1 MAGLATAPPLGS
13 VAAPPPMCWLWWHW
27 GSAQP
32 QRWPSIRG
40 TCGRRVTPSLET
52 SQGEEKGKRKP
63 ACSDACGSSCGQCH
77 LSSSTADCLNLAVQP
92 P

>member
-13 VAAPPPMCWLWWHW
+13 VAAPPPMCRLWWHW

-52 SQGEEKGKRKP
+52 SPGEEKEQGSLP
-63 ACSDACGSSCGQCH
+63 ALTLVVA
-77 LSSSTADCLNLAVQP
+77 AVVSAT
-92 P
+92 

>member
-13 VAAPPPMCWLWWHW
+13 VAAPPPMCRLWWHW

-40 TCGRRVTPSLET
+40 TCGQRVTPSLDT
-52 SQGEEKGKRKP
+52 SPGEEKGKGSLP
-63 ACSDACGSSCGQCH
+63 ALTLVVA
-77 LSSSTADCLNLAVQP
+77 AVVSAT
-92 P
+92 

>member
-40 TCGRRVTPSLET
+40 TCGQRVTPSLET
-52 SQGEEKGKRKP
+52 SPGEEKEKGSLP
-63 ACSDACGSSCGQCH
+63 AMTLVVA
-77 LSSSTADCLNLAVQP
+77 AVVSAT
-92 P
+92 